1 MFSTDFI
8 FRQQENFVDNQKCQA
23 GFRLLCKKILKPIKF
38 IFLIFFAVVSSPEHV
53 CDQNRAQ
60 VPGAVAEQRRSVMD
74 FSEPENTEV
83 KKEYITRE
91 IIDDLVL
98 KTLGVIRLL
107 VDK

>member
-1 MFSTDFI
+1 MLYLRYRFLYSNNECVFYSFS
-8 FRQQENFVDNQKCQA
+8 
-23 GFRLLCKKILKPIKF
+23 
-38 IFLIFFAVVSSPEHV
+38 VVSSPEHV

-60 VPGAVAEQRRSVMD
+60 VPGAVPEQRRSVMD

>member
-1 MFSTDFI
+1 M
-8 FRQQENFVDNQKCQA
+8 Q
-23 GFRLLCKKILKPIKF
+23 KKILKPLVHMF
-38 IFLIFFAVVSSPEHV
+38 YSFAVVSSPEHV

-60 VPGAVAEQRRSVMD
+60 VPGAVPEQRRSVMD

>member
-1 MFSTDFI
+1 MFIYFYS
-8 FRQQENFVDNQKCQA
+8 
-23 GFRLLCKKILKPIKF
+23 
-38 IFLIFFAVVSSPEHV
+38 FAVVSSPEHV

-60 VPGAVAEQRRSVMD
+60 VPGAVPEQRRSVMD